1 VERLTERFESERPE
15 PWHVTDAPEDYIG
28 KMLGA
33 IVGLEISLT
42 KLNGKWKVS
51 QKRSMV
57 DRFGVVEGLSAQAD
71 EVSLAMAELVRER
84 ASRTT

>member
-1 VERLTERFESERPE
+1 
-15 PWHVTDAPEDYIG
+15 
-28 KMLGA
+28 
-33 IVGLEISLT
+33 
-42 KLNGKWKVS
+42 
-51 QKRSMV
+51 MV